1 MSWVITGTEKTP
13 VEALE
18 YLRLVELADGQALE
32 TGVRDAVISLVTR
45 LKLQSLWAPIQ
56 HIVLLCAA
64 RTLSGAL
71 VPLKGARP
79 INNNFVSDD
88 YSRTA
93 GLQGNGTDKRL
104 DAGFNANGFG
114 SQDSKHL
121 SAWVTQHQADNG
133 ALGSY
138 IGSRLGVANEV
149 SIGKSSLATQIRGQ
163 INGEGAGLHSP
174 ANYATSPGFVGI
186 SRSSSTVTTIR
197 GSGLE
202 STQGLVS
209 APANATSVAVFANSS
224 AFPGV
229 FTTARIAAYT
239 AGSNITLSSLDT
251 ELATFFSA
259 LATALT

>member
-93 GLQGNGTDKRL
+93 GLQGNGTNKWL
-104 DAGFNANGFG
+104 QSGFAVDTIGQ
-114 SQDSKHL
+114 QDSKHL
-121 SAWVTQHQADNG
+121 SVWATQRGDTTAR
-133 ALGSY
+133 SY
-138 IGSRLGVANEV
+138 IAGVLGGANSASLGVASGGV
-149 SIGKSSLATQIRGQ
+149 VGLRGSINPALGGINTSSSLHTA
-163 INGEGAGLHSP
+163 NGFFG
-174 ANYATSPGFVGI
+174 V
-186 SRSSSTVTTIR
+186 SRSGATTTTFR
-197 GSGLE
+197 GSGL
-202 STQGLVS
+202 QQVS
-209 APANATSVAVFANSS
+209 AAASAAPNTDAIGVFAQGDGGTLSN
-224 AFPGV
+224 
-229 FTTARIAAYT
+229 ARIAAYT